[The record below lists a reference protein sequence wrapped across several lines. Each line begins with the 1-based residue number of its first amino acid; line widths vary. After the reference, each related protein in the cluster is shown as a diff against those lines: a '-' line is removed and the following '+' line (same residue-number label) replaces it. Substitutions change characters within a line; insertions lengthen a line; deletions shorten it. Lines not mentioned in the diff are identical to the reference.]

1 MSKVTKIN
9 GVPIADT
16 KVTGFTYD
24 NINTFTI
31 TDDNGD
37 SFTSTISN
45 LSSSTINATIF
56 SGNTY
61 YGNGSTLSGIISGA
75 TNIGN
80 GVNIYSGVNGSNLE
94 FRTISGAS
102 NNKITTTLNGS
113 VVELN
118 IIEPNLTLWPLV
130 VQGNK
135 LISGGATYLSGLTF
149 SVSDLTYI
157 IGETIY
163 TTSASTVV
171 LSSGSTNFDRIDVI
185 YVDISGNTGSVEGTP
200 SASPSK
206 PSLDSATQV
215 EITFVTVPAGSTTPD
230 VTITK
235 VYDENTGTGGGE
247 WDYSATTAV
256 RISGGSTNDAFSGTK
271 SIEFINTINGDSFTM
286 NNPTPYN
293 TSGDNTISFYI
304 KNITDWSN
312 VKEYIDISFRNSDDT
327 TNGNTVRFENG
338 KFGFDASNTTDWQVV
353 SISLGDFAMT
363 TNLVSKVHFQVNKDA
378 GPSSNLDLYIDLI
391 RFQAGAPTTSP
402 QNIWLSFVT
411 DDNNVAVATSSTDQL
426 RFSGGTNITTSM
438 NGKNAIFDLD
448 SNINLST
455 INATSITATTYYG
468 DGSNLSG
475 ISSSDTYVT
484 GGTLLNG
491 VTTFTNNTGGTF
503 DVSGYF
509 SAFTLTAPQGSP
521 QDVSNGQSIV
531 FNSGSGLTA
540 SIEGTRSV
548 VYRLD
553 INNTPTEPSPTT
565 GDKLLLYDATSG
577 EHRNIDWNQ
586 LPGAG
591 GGEANTASN
600 VGGGNGIFYQKS
612 GVDLQFRSL
621 VAGSNIS
628 ITSGATTLTINSTA
642 SGGGS
647 RITGST
653 QTTGS
658 TPVELDKIDTIP
670 DNGTSII
677 EVYVKAYQSGGTNWG
692 VWKRT
697 LTVTKVSGTVTI
709 REENADVDK
718 TSAGLNANSISF
730 AVNSGDI
737 DLDVTGINA
746 TTINWESAYEIIL

>member
-61 YGNGSTLSGIISGA
+61 YGNGATLSGIISGA

-102 NNKITTTLNGS
+102 NNKVTATLNGS
-113 VVELN
+113 VIELD

-149 SVSDLTYI
+149 NVSDLSYI

-163 TTSASTVV
+163 TASASTVV

-304 KNITDWSN
+304 KNVTDWSS

-327 TNGNTVRFENG
+327 TNGNTVRFEDG

-378 GPSSNLDLYIDLI
+378 GPTSNLDLYIDLI

-468 DGSNLSG
+468 DGSNL
-475 ISSSDTYVT
+475 T
-484 GGTLLNG
+484 GVGD
-491 VTTFTNNTGGTF
+491 FTG
-503 DVSGYF
+503 
-509 SAFTLTAPQGSP
+509 FTIEAPIGSP
-521 QDVSNGQSIV
+521 QSVTNGQSIL
-531 FNSGSGLTA
+531 FNTSSGLTA
-540 SIEGTRSV
+540 SIEGIRSV

-577 EHRNIDWNQ
+577 QHRNIDWNQ

-642 SGGGS
+642 SGGSS

-658 TPVELDKIDTIP
+658 TLTELDKIDTIP